1 MDSNKIGMVDFEQ
14 FYRFLKVEKPII
26 DLINHIERPN
36 YQATDPGELV
46 EDSFQ
51 WQYDIIAKIK
61 EWFRKEKHHQRD
73 LNLTYQDAFKS
84 FDIDF
89 DGKVS
94 KDDMKIAV
102 YSFLKV
108 PPSEITD
115 LRMDRLFRLLS
126 FYKTETL

>member
-1 MDSNKIGMVDFEQ
+1 M
-14 FYRFLKVEKPII
+14 
-26 DLINHIERPN
+26 
-36 YQATDPGELV
+36 

-94 KDDMKIAV
+94 KDDMKIAL